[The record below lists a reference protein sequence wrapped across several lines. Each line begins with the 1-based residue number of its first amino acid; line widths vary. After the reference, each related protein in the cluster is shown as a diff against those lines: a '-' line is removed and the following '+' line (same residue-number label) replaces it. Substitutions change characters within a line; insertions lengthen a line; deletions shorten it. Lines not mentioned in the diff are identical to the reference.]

1 MSYVKSVSGSDYR
14 FLVRGVMLYHTCPWL
29 NLLNGP
35 LMFKRRYVTLLPL
48 FVLLAAC
55 SSKPKPT
62 ETETTTGTPSGG
74 FLLEP
79 QHNVMQMGGD
89 FANNPNAQQFIDKMV
104 NKHGFDR
111 QQLQEILSQAKR
123 LDSVLRLMDNQAP
136 TTSVKPPSGPNG
148 AWLRYRK
155 KFITPDNVQNGVV
168 FWNQYEDAL
177 NRAWQVYGVP
187 PEIIVG
193 IIGVETRWG
202 RVMGKTRILDALATL
217 SFNYPRRAEYFSGE
231 LETFLLMARDEQD
244 DPLNLKGSFA
254 GAMGYGQFMPSS
266 YKQYAVDFSGDGH
279 INLWDPVDAIGSV
292 ANYFKAHGWVKGD
305 QVAIMANGQAPG
317 LPNGFKTKYSI
328 SQLAAAGLT
337 PQQPLGNH
345 QQASLLRL
353 DVGTGYQYWY
363 GLPNFYTITRYNHST
378 HYAMAVWQLGQANQ
392 CSDCQNVVAGEIDLP
407 VRKHLLNSLPQTA
420 EILPFR

>member
-14 FLVRGVMLYHTCPWL
+14 FLVRGGMLYHTCPWL

-48 FVLLAAC
+48 FMLLAAC

-155 KFITPDNVQNGVV
+155 KFITPDNVHNGVV

-305 QVAIMANGQAPG
+305 QVAVMANGQAPG
-317 LPNGFKTKYSI
+317 LPNGFKTRYSI

-378 HYAMAVWQLGQANQ
+378 HYAMAVWQLGQA
-392 CSDCQNVVAGEIDLP
+392 VALAR
-407 VRKHLLNSLPQTA
+407 VQ
-420 EILPFR
+420 

>member
-62 ETETTTGTPSGG
+62 ETDTTTGTPSGG

-89 FANNPNAQQFIDKMV
+89 FANNPNAQQFIDRMV

-279 INLWDPVDAIGSV
+279 INLWDPIDAIGSV

-305 QVAIMANGQAPG
+305 QVAVMANGQAPG

-378 HYAMAVWQLGQANQ
+378 HYAMAVWQLGQA
-392 CSDCQNVVAGEIDLP
+392 VALAR
-407 VRKHLLNSLPQTA
+407 VQ
-420 EILPFR
+420 

>member
-62 ETETTTGTPSGG
+62 ETDTTTGTPSGG

-305 QVAIMANGQAPG
+305 QVAVMANGQAPG

-353 DVGTGYQYWY
+353 DVVTGYQYWY

-378 HYAMAVWQLGQANQ
+378 HYAMAVWQLGQA
-392 CSDCQNVVAGEIDLP
+392 VALAR
-407 VRKHLLNSLPQTA
+407 VQ
-420 EILPFR
+420 

>member
-14 FLVRGVMLYHTCPWL
+14 FLVRGGMLYHTCLWL

-48 FVLLAAC
+48 FMLLAAC

-305 QVAIMANGQAPG
+305 QVAVMANGQAPG
-317 LPNGFKTKYSI
+317 LPNGFKTRYSI

-378 HYAMAVWQLGQANQ
+378 HYAMAVWQLGQA
-392 CSDCQNVVAGEIDLP
+392 VALAR
-407 VRKHLLNSLPQTA
+407 VQ
-420 EILPFR
+420 

>member
-48 FVLLAAC
+48 FVLLTAC

-89 FANNPNAQQFIDKMV
+89 FANNPNAQQFIDRMV

-305 QVAIMANGQAPG
+305 QVAVMANGQAPG
-317 LPNGFKTKYSI
+317 LPNGFKTRYSI
-328 SQLAAAGLT
+328 SQLATAGLT

-378 HYAMAVWQLGQANQ
+378 HYAMAVWQLGQA
-392 CSDCQNVVAGEIDLP
+392 VALAR
-407 VRKHLLNSLPQTA
+407 VQ
-420 EILPFR
+420 

>member
-62 ETETTTGTPSGG
+62 ETDTTTGTPSGG

-148 AWLRYRK
+148 AWLRYSK

-305 QVAIMANGQAPG
+305 QVAVMANGQAPG

-378 HYAMAVWQLGQANQ
+378 HYAMAVWQLGQA
-392 CSDCQNVVAGEIDLP
+392 VALAR
-407 VRKHLLNSLPQTA
+407 VQ
-420 EILPFR
+420 

>member
-14 FLVRGVMLYHTCPWL
+14 FLVRGGMLYHTCPWL

-48 FVLLAAC
+48 FMLLAAC

-305 QVAIMANGQAPG
+305 PVAVMANGQAPG
-317 LPNGFKTKYSI
+317 LPNGFKTRYSI

-378 HYAMAVWQLGQANQ
+378 HYAMAVWQLGQA
-392 CSDCQNVVAGEIDLP
+392 VALAR
-407 VRKHLLNSLPQTA
+407 VQ
-420 EILPFR
+420 

>member
-62 ETETTTGTPSGG
+62 ETDTTTGTPSGG

-79 QHNVMQMGGD
+79 QHNVMQMVGD

-305 QVAIMANGQAPG
+305 QVAVMANGQAPG

-378 HYAMAVWQLGQANQ
+378 HYAMAVWQLGQA
-392 CSDCQNVVAGEIDLP
+392 VALAR
-407 VRKHLLNSLPQTA
+407 VQ
-420 EILPFR
+420 

>member
-111 QQLQEILSQAKR
+111 LQLQEILSQAKR

-305 QVAIMANGQAPG
+305 QVAVMANGQAPG
-317 LPNGFKTKYSI
+317 LPNGFKTRYSI

-378 HYAMAVWQLGQANQ
+378 HYAMAVWQLGQA
-392 CSDCQNVVAGEIDLP
+392 VALAR
-407 VRKHLLNSLPQTA
+407 VQ
-420 EILPFR
+420 

>member
-48 FVLLAAC
+48 FVLFAAC

-305 QVAIMANGQAPG
+305 QVAVMANGQAPG

-378 HYAMAVWQLGQANQ
+378 HYAMAVWQLGQA
-392 CSDCQNVVAGEIDLP
+392 VALAR
-407 VRKHLLNSLPQTA
+407 VQ
-420 EILPFR
+420 

>member
-202 RVMGKTRILDALATL
+202 GVMGKTRILDALATL

-305 QVAIMANGQAPG
+305 QVAVMANGQAPG
-317 LPNGFKTKYSI
+317 LPNGFKTRYSI

-378 HYAMAVWQLGQANQ
+378 HYAMAVWQLGQA
-392 CSDCQNVVAGEIDLP
+392 VALAR
-407 VRKHLLNSLPQTA
+407 VQ
-420 EILPFR
+420 

>member
-62 ETETTTGTPSGG
+62 ETDTTTGTPSGG

-104 NKHGFDR
+104 KKHGFNR

-305 QVAIMANGQAPG
+305 QVAVMANGQAPG

-378 HYAMAVWQLGQANQ
+378 HYAMAVWQLGQA
-392 CSDCQNVVAGEIDLP
+392 VALAR
-407 VRKHLLNSLPQTA
+407 VQ
-420 EILPFR
+420 

>member
-89 FANNPNAQQFIDKMV
+89 FANNPNAQQFIDRMV

-305 QVAIMANGQAPG
+305 QVAVMANGQAPG

-328 SQLAAAGLT
+328 SQLVAAGLT
-337 PQQPLGNH
+337 SQQPLGNH

-378 HYAMAVWQLGQANQ
+378 HYAMAVWQLGQA
-392 CSDCQNVVAGEIDLP
+392 VALAR
-407 VRKHLLNSLPQTA
+407 VQ
-420 EILPFR
+420 

>member
-1 MSYVKSVSGSDYR
+1 LSYVKSVSGSDYR

-62 ETETTTGTPSGG
+62 ETDTTTGTPSGG

-89 FANNPNAQQFIDKMV
+89 FANNPNAQQFIDRMV

-305 QVAIMANGQAPG
+305 QVAVMANGQAPG

-378 HYAMAVWQLGQANQ
+378 HYAMAVWQLGQA
-392 CSDCQNVVAGEIDLP
+392 VALAR
-407 VRKHLLNSLPQTA
+407 VQ
-420 EILPFR
+420 

>member
-89 FANNPNAQQFIDKMV
+89 FANNPNAQQFIDRMV

-305 QVAIMANGQAPG
+305 QVAVMANGQAPG
-317 LPNGFKTKYSI
+317 LPNGFKTRYSI
-328 SQLAAAGLT
+328 SQLATAGLT

-353 DVGTGYQYWY
+353 DVGSGYQYWY

-378 HYAMAVWQLGQANQ
+378 HYAMAVWQLGQA
-392 CSDCQNVVAGEIDLP
+392 VALAR
-407 VRKHLLNSLPQTA
+407 VQ
-420 EILPFR
+420 

>member
-62 ETETTTGTPSGG
+62 ETDTTTGTPSGG

-123 LDSVLRLMDNQAP
+123 LDSVLRLMDDQAP

-305 QVAIMANGQAPG
+305 QVAVMANGQAPG

-378 HYAMAVWQLGQANQ
+378 HYAMAVWQLGQA
-392 CSDCQNVVAGEIDLP
+392 VALAR
-407 VRKHLLNSLPQTA
+407 VQ
-420 EILPFR
+420 

>member
-104 NKHGFDR
+104 KKHGFDR

-231 LETFLLMARDEQD
+231 LETFLLMARDEKD

-305 QVAIMANGQAPG
+305 QVAVMANGQAPG

-378 HYAMAVWQLGQANQ
+378 HYAMAVWQLGQA
-392 CSDCQNVVAGEIDLP
+392 VALAR
-407 VRKHLLNSLPQTA
+407 VQ
-420 EILPFR
+420 

>member
-62 ETETTTGTPSGG
+62 ETDTTTGTPSGG

-111 QQLQEILSQAKR
+111 QQLLEILSQAKR

-305 QVAIMANGQAPG
+305 QVAVMANGQAPG

-378 HYAMAVWQLGQANQ
+378 HYAMAVWQLGQA
-392 CSDCQNVVAGEIDLP
+392 VALAR
-407 VRKHLLNSLPQTA
+407 VQ
-420 EILPFR
+420 

>member
-14 FLVRGVMLYHTCPWL
+14 FLVRGVMLYHTNPWL

-305 QVAIMANGQAPG
+305 QVAVMANGQAPG
-317 LPNGFKTKYSI
+317 LPNGFKTRYSI

-378 HYAMAVWQLGQANQ
+378 HYAMAVWQLGQA
-392 CSDCQNVVAGEIDLP
+392 VALAR
-407 VRKHLLNSLPQTA
+407 VQ
-420 EILPFR
+420 

>member
-62 ETETTTGTPSGG
+62 ETDTTTGTPSGG

-305 QVAIMANGQAPG
+305 QVAVMANGQAPG

-328 SQLAAAGLT
+328 SQLAAAALT

-378 HYAMAVWQLGQANQ
+378 HYAMAVWQLGQA
-392 CSDCQNVVAGEIDLP
+392 VALAR
-407 VRKHLLNSLPQTA
+407 VQ
-420 EILPFR
+420 

>member
-14 FLVRGVMLYHTCPWL
+14 FLVRGGMLYHTCPWL

-305 QVAIMANGQAPG
+305 QVAVMANGQAPG

-378 HYAMAVWQLGQANQ
+378 HYVMAVWQLGQA
-392 CSDCQNVVAGEIDLP
+392 VALAR
-407 VRKHLLNSLPQTA
+407 VQ
-420 EILPFR
+420 

>member
-1 MSYVKSVSGSDYR
+1 
-14 FLVRGVMLYHTCPWL
+14 
-29 NLLNGP
+29 
-35 LMFKRRYVTLLPL
+35 MFKRRYVALLPL
-48 FVLLAAC
+48 CVLLAAC
-55 SSKPKPT
+55 SSTPKSS
-62 ETETTTGTPSGG
+62 ETQATTGTPSGG

-111 QQLQEILSQAKR
+111 QQLQEILSQSKR
-123 LDSVLRLMDNQAP
+123 LDYVLRLMDRQAP
-136 TTSVKPPSGPNG
+136 TTQPPAGPNG

-155 KFITPDNVQNGVV
+155 QFITPDNVQNGVA
-168 FWNQYEDAL
+168 FC
-177 NRAWQVYGVP
+177 
-187 PEIIVG
+187 
-193 IIGVETRWG
+193 
-202 RVMGKTRILDALATL
+202 
-217 SFNYPRRAEYFSGE
+217 YPRRAEYFSGE

-266 YKQYAVDFSGDGH
+266 YKEYAVDFNGDGH

-305 QVAIMANGQAPG
+305 TVAVPANGQAPG
-317 LPNGFKTKYSI
+317 LANGFKTKYSL

-337 PQQPLGNH
+337 PQQSLGNH
-345 QQASLLRL
+345 QEASLLRL
-353 DVGTGYQYWY
+353 DIGTGYQYWY

-378 HYAMAVWQLGQANQ
+378 HYAMAVWQLGQA
-392 CSDCQNVVAGEIDLP
+392 VALAR
-407 VRKHLLNSLPQTA
+407 VR
-420 EILPFR
+420 

>member
-14 FLVRGVMLYHTCPWL
+14 FLVRGGMLYHTCPWL

-62 ETETTTGTPSGG
+62 ETDTTTGTPSGG

-123 LDSVLRLMDNQAP
+123 LDSVLQLMDNQAP

-305 QVAIMANGQAPG
+305 QVAVMANGQAPG

-378 HYAMAVWQLGQANQ
+378 HYAMAVWQLGQA
-392 CSDCQNVVAGEIDLP
+392 VALAR
-407 VRKHLLNSLPQTA
+407 VQ
-420 EILPFR
+420 

>member
-35 LMFKRRYVTLLPL
+35 FMFKRRYVTLLPL

-378 HYAMAVWQLGQANQ
+378 HYAMAVWQLGQA
-392 CSDCQNVVAGEIDLP
+392 VALAR
-407 VRKHLLNSLPQTA
+407 VQ
-420 EILPFR
+420 

>member
-62 ETETTTGTPSGG
+62 ETDTTTGTPSGG

-177 NRAWQVYGVP
+177 NRARQVYGVP

-305 QVAIMANGQAPG
+305 QVAVMANGQAPG

-378 HYAMAVWQLGQANQ
+378 HYAMAVWQLGQA
-392 CSDCQNVVAGEIDLP
+392 VALAR
-407 VRKHLLNSLPQTA
+407 VQ
-420 EILPFR
+420 

>member
-62 ETETTTGTPSGG
+62 ETETTTGTPSGA

-305 QVAIMANGQAPG
+305 QVAVMANGQAPG
-317 LPNGFKTKYSI
+317 LPNGFKTRYSI

-378 HYAMAVWQLGQANQ
+378 HYAMAVWQLGQA
-392 CSDCQNVVAGEIDLP
+392 VALAR
-407 VRKHLLNSLPQTA
+407 VQ
-420 EILPFR
+420 

>member
-62 ETETTTGTPSGG
+62 ETDTTTGTPSGG

-123 LDSVLRLMDNQAP
+123 LDSVLRLMDNLAP

-305 QVAIMANGQAPG
+305 QVAVMANGQAPG

-378 HYAMAVWQLGQANQ
+378 HYAMAVWQLGQA
-392 CSDCQNVVAGEIDLP
+392 VALAR
-407 VRKHLLNSLPQTA
+407 VQ
-420 EILPFR
+420 

>member
-74 FLLEP
+74 FLLKP

-305 QVAIMANGQAPG
+305 QVAVMANGQAPG
-317 LPNGFKTKYSI
+317 LPNGFKTRYSI
-328 SQLAAAGLT
+328 SQLATAGLT

-378 HYAMAVWQLGQANQ
+378 HYAMAVWQLGQA
-392 CSDCQNVVAGEIDLP
+392 VALAR
-407 VRKHLLNSLPQTA
+407 VQ
-420 EILPFR
+420 

>member
-62 ETETTTGTPSGG
+62 ETDTTTGTPSGG

-305 QVAIMANGQAPG
+305 QVAVMANGQAPG

-353 DVGTGYQYWY
+353 DVDTGYQYWY

-378 HYAMAVWQLGQANQ
+378 HYAMAVWQLGQA
-392 CSDCQNVVAGEIDLP
+392 VALAR
-407 VRKHLLNSLPQTA
+407 VQ
-420 EILPFR
+420 

>member
-305 QVAIMANGQAPG
+305 QVAVMANGQAPG

-337 PQQPLGNH
+337 SQQPLGNH

-378 HYAMAVWQLGQANQ
+378 HYAMAVWQLGQA
-392 CSDCQNVVAGEIDLP
+392 VALAR
-407 VRKHLLNSLPQTA
+407 VQ
-420 EILPFR
+420 